1 MNKKKSAGKR
11 VGKNKNAGR
20 MGGIATGTS
29 GAASIIS
36 AHNVC
41 HTVCL
46 GVVALLSV
54 FSISV
59 SSTALMFLQDYNLLL
74 WNMGLLFLI
83 ISMILYMRLGCVSK
97 NLMTANAGIII
108 AGIPFFPNGQLA
120 FWIVGGSIFIIVAGN
135 YLMQKLGVKK

>member
-1 MNKKKSAGKR
+1 
-11 VGKNKNAGR
+11 
-20 MGGIATGTS
+20 
-29 GAASIIS
+29 
-36 AHNVC
+36 
-41 HTVCL
+41 
-46 GVVALLSV
+46 
-54 FSISV
+54 
-59 SSTALMFLQDYNLLL
+59 MFLQDYNLLF